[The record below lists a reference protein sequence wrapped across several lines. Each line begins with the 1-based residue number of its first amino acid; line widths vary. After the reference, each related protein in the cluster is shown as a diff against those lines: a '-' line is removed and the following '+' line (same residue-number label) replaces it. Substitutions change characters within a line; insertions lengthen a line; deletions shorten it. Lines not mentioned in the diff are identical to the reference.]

1 MIHSIHLP
9 LQTRLK
15 AFCGSISVYMYLFI
29 YFQKQSGFKVAAF
42 YIHVLVLIGL
52 CAAVSVIVG
61 LKLLK
66 GQGGDDDDD

>member
-1 MIHSIHLP
+1 M
-9 LQTRLK
+9 
-15 AFCGSISVYMYLFI
+15 
-29 YFQKQSGFKVAAF
+29 AAF

-52 CAAVSVIVG
+52 CSAVSVIVG